1 MARPRQPFFVGVNRS
16 GSQDEG
22 GLVPSALFMMLRFI
36 RFPGLWR
43 RWLLLCWLWLG
54 LASPVL
60 SLPVPDPV
68 PPPLTAELER
78 LYASWKSAMSSRDLT
93 AWSRTTAKARQMM
106 VRNTIVS
113 QKRDWPRALFTLA
126 MTPPET
132 RGLRLV
138 GSQQLGVEARLVY
151 HGRIDFQLDDPRRPP
166 DAVLVLD
173 FLRESGGWKF
183 FASRY
188 FNFRDFPAESAA
200 VARGDLGFLL
210 VPPLALTGTPPPVPR
225 PCPSPDYAGQIRV
238 ASFGYT
244 TRVRLGEYHQDVV
257 VGRATTEVV
266 QGGLRRG
273 VTPLVLEVEPV
284 PGVPPGERSL
294 EVTVHALTPTLRTP
308 SSEVFTYRP
317 NNPAAPRH
325 ELNVIVGPSTLH
337 KGNEGQLI
345 PAGQ

>member
-1 MARPRQPFFVGVNRS
+1 
-16 GSQDEG
+16 
-22 GLVPSALFMMLRFI
+22 
-36 RFPGLWR
+36 
-43 RWLLLCWLWLG
+43 
-54 LASPVL
+54 
-60 SLPVPDPV
+60 
-68 PPPLTAELER
+68 
-78 LYASWKSAMSSRDLT
+78 
-93 AWSRTTAKARQMM
+93 
-106 VRNTIVS
+106 
-113 QKRDWPRALFTLA
+113 
-126 MTPPET
+126 
-132 RGLRLV
+132 
-138 GSQQLGVEARLVY
+138 
-151 HGRIDFQLDDPRRPP
+151 
-166 DAVLVLD
+166 
-173 FLRESGGWKF
+173 
-183 FASRY
+183 
-188 FNFRDFPAESAA
+188 
-200 VARGDLGFLL
+200 
-210 VPPLALTGTPPPVPR
+210 VPR